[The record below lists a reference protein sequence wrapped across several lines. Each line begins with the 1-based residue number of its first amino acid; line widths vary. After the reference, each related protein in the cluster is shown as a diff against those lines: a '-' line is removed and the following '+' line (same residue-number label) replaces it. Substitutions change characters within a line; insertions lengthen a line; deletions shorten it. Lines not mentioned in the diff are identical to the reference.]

1 MPQDSAAPLR
11 QIDASQ
17 QRLSTLWGAFQR
29 VNASLDLGIVLQEI
43 VETARTLTGAR
54 YGLIT
59 TIDDSGQP
67 QDLVTAGFTPE
78 EHQGLLDCPD
88 GPRLFEHLRHRPG
101 ALRLRD
107 FPAYVGSLGISSD
120 LFPNKTLQGTPLRHR
135 NAHVGTFFLAEK
147 EGGLVFTSEDE
158 EVLLL
163 FTSQATTAIVN
174 ARTYRNE
181 QRARADLEA
190 LIDTSPV
197 GVVVFNARTGQP
209 ESINREAR
217 RIVEPLRLPDQ
228 PVEQLLQV
236 ATFQRAD
243 GRQVDLGELSLP
255 QQLSSGETVRA
266 EEIVISA
273 PHGRSARML
282 VNGTPIRGVDG
293 EVESVVVTMQ
303 DLAPLEE
310 LERMRADFLGMVSHE
325 LRAPL
330 MSIKGSTTTVLSAAL
345 TPDPAEMLQF
355 FRVIDEQADH
365 MHGLIANL
373 LDQGRIEA
381 GTLSVSPE
389 PAQVAGLVDQA
400 RKILLSSGI
409 RHTVSVDLPED
420 LPWVMV
426 DRPRVVQVLNNLLA
440 NAARYS
446 PESLPIQVAAL
457 RDGMYV
463 AVSVADQGRGV
474 PPDLLPHLFRKHAEI
489 AGGTQTGQ
497 GGFGLGLLICRGLV
511 EAHGGRIWAE
521 SEGLGRGTR
530 VTFTVP
536 VAEGVSGTATAPSI
550 GGQLPPDRQERQ
562 RTRILVVDD
571 DPQML
576 RYFRDALTAACYAPI
591 VTGDSNEVA
600 SLVRTRR
607 PALVVLDLRLPGVDG
622 IELMEQ
628 IPELA
633 DLPVIFI
640 SAYGRDET
648 IARALDSGAAD
659 YIVKPFSRI
668 ELTARVRAALRRHAE
683 PEPFLLSKLAIAYD
697 ERRVTVAGR
706 PVQLTPTEYELLR
719 VLSLNAGRVLTY
731 DALLRQAWGRRWRD
745 SSDPKPVRAAVKRL
759 RAKLCDDV
767 ATPTYIL
774 NERGVGYRMP
784 RPDDRSAVPNRT

>member
-1 MPQDSAAPLR
+1 MPQHPDDPLR
-11 QIDASQ
+11 GVDALQ
-17 QRLSTLWGAFQR
+17 QRFSALCGAFQR
-29 VNASLDLGIVLQEI
+29 VNASLDLGTVLQEI

-59 TIDDSGQP
+59 TLDESGQP
-67 QDLVTAGFTPE
+67 RDLVTAGFTPE
-78 EHQGLLDCPD
+78 EHQQLLDWPE
-88 GPRLFEHLRHRPG
+88 GPRLFEHLRDLPG
-101 ALRLRD
+101 AMRLRD
-107 FPAYVGSLGISSD
+107 FPAYLRSLGIPSD
-120 LFPNKTLQGTPLRHR
+120 PFLNKTLQGTPLRHR
-135 NAHVGTFFLAEK
+135 DAHLGTFFLAEK
-147 EGGLVFTSEDE
+147 EGGLDFTDEDE

-163 FTSQATTAIVN
+163 FASQAATAIVN

-217 RIVEPLRLPDQ
+217 RIVEALRLPDQ

-243 GRQVDLGELSLP
+243 GRQVALGELSLP
-255 QQLSSGETVRA
+255 QQLGSGETVRA
-266 EEIVISA
+266 EEIVVSVA
-273 PHGRSARML
+273 DGRSARML
-282 VNGTPIRGVDG
+282 VNATPIRGAEG
-293 EVESVVVTMQ
+293 EVQSVVVTMQ

-310 LERMRADFLGMVSHE
+310 LERMRANFIGMVSHE
-325 LRAPL
+325 LLAPL
-330 MSIKGSTTTVLSAAL
+330 MSIKGSTTTVLSASL
-345 TPDPAEMLQF
+345 TPNWAETLQF

-365 MHGLIANL
+365 MSGLIAEL
-373 LDQGRIEA
+373 LDQARIEA

-389 PAQVAGLVDQA
+389 PAEVAGLVDQA
-400 RKILLSSGI
+400 RKTLLSSGI
-409 RHTVSVDLPED
+409 RHTVSIDLPED
-420 LPWVMV
+420 LPRVMV
-426 DRPRVVQVLNNLLA
+426 DRQRIVQVLNNLFS

-446 PESLPIQVAAL
+446 RESSPIQVAAV
-457 RDGMYV
+457 RDGMSV
-463 AVSVADQGRGV
+463 AVSVTDQGPGV

-489 AGGTQTGQ
+489 AGRAQTGQ

-521 SEGLGRGTR
+521 SAGVGRGTR

-536 VAEGVSGTATAPSI
+536 VAEEASGTATAPSERR
-550 GGQLPPDRQERQ
+550 QLRPDRQESQ
-562 RTRILVVDD
+562 RPQILVVDD

-576 RYFRDALTAACYAPI
+576 RYFRDALMAAGYAPI
-591 VTGDSNEVA
+591 VTGDPTNVA

-607 PALVVLDLRLPGVDG
+607 PALVILDLRLPEIDG

-668 ELTARVRAALRRHAE
+668 ELTARVRAALRRHGE
-683 PEPFLLSKLAIAYD
+683 PDAFLLSKLAIAYD

-706 PVQLTPTEYELLR
+706 PVKLTATEYELLR
-719 VLSLNAGRVLTY
+719 VLSLNAGGVVTY
-731 DALLRQAWGRRWRD
+731 DALLRQAWGRHWRS
-745 SSDPKPVRAAVKRL
+745 SSDRKLVQAVVKRL
-759 RAKLCDDV
+759 RRKLCDDA

-774 NERGVGYRMP
+774 SERGVGYRMP
-784 RPDDRSAVPNRT
+784 RPDDSFRST

>member
-1 MPQDSAAPLR
+1 MPRHSDDPLR
-11 QIDASQ
+11 QIDALR
-17 QRLSTLWGAFQR
+17 QRFSALCGAFQR
-29 VNASLDLGIVLQEI
+29 VNASLDLGTVLQEI
-43 VETARTLTGAR
+43 VETARSLTGSR

-59 TIDDSGQP
+59 TVDDSGQP
-67 QDLVTAGFTPE
+67 RDLVTAGFTPE
-78 EHQGLLDCPD
+78 ERQQLLDWPE
-88 GPRLFEHLRHRPG
+88 GPRLFEHLRDLPG
-101 ALRLRD
+101 AMRLRD
-107 FPAYVGSLGISSD
+107 FPAYLRSLGIPTD
-120 LFPNKTLQGTPLRHR
+120 PFLNKTLQGTPLRHR
-135 NAHVGTFFLAEK
+135 DAHLGTFFLAEK
-147 EGGLVFTSEDE
+147 DGGLDFTDEDE

-163 FTSQATTAIVN
+163 FASQAATAIVN

-181 QRARADLEA
+181 QRARGDLEA
-190 LIDTSPV
+190 LIETSPV
-197 GVVVFNARTGQP
+197 GVVVFNARTGEP

-217 RIVEPLRLPDQ
+217 RIVEAVRPPDQ

-255 QQLSSGETVRA
+255 QQLSGGETVRA
-266 EEIVISA
+266 EEIVISV
-273 PHGRSARML
+273 PDGRSARML
-282 VNGTPIRGVDG
+282 VNATPIRGVDG

-330 MSIKGSTTTVLSAAL
+330 MSIKGSTTTVLSASL
-345 TPDPAEMLQF
+345 TPNPAETLPF

-365 MHGLIANL
+365 MIGLIADL

-389 PAQVAGLVDQA
+389 PADVAGLVDQA
-400 RKILLSSGI
+400 RKTLLSSGI

-420 LPWVMV
+420 LPRVMA
-426 DRPRVVQVLNNLLA
+426 DRQRLVQVLNNLFS
-440 NAARYS
+440 NAARHSRESS
-446 PESLPIQVAAL
+446 PIDVSAV
-457 RDGMYV
+457 RDGMFV
-463 AVSVADQGRGV
+463 AVTVADQGRGV
-474 PPDLLPHLFRKHAEI
+474 PPDRLPHLFRKHAET
-489 AGGTQTGQ
+489 AGGAQTGQ

-521 SEGLGRGTR
+521 SGGVGRGTR
-530 VTFTVP
+530 ITFTVP
-536 VAEGVSGTATAPSI
+536 VAEGTSGTATAAGNGRRI
-550 GGQLPPDRQERQ
+550 RPDRQESQ
-562 RTRILVVDD
+562 RPQILVVDD

-576 RYFRDALTAACYAPI
+576 RYFRDALMAEGYAPI
-591 VTGDSNEVA
+591 VTGDPNEVA

-607 PALVVLDLRLPGVDG
+607 PALVILDLRLPGVDG
-622 IELMEQ
+622 IELMEAT
-628 IPELA
+628 PELA

-668 ELTARVRAALRRHAE
+668 ELAARVRAALRRHGE
-683 PEPFLLSKLAIAYD
+683 SEPFLLGKLAIAYD

-706 PVQLTPTEYELLR
+706 PVKLTATEYELLR
-719 VLSLNAGRVLTY
+719 VLALNAGTVVTY
-731 DALLRQAWGRRWRD
+731 DALLRQAWGRHWR
-745 SSDPKPVRAAVKRL
+745 SASDRKLVQAVVKRL
-759 RAKLCDDV
+759 RRKVGDEA
-767 ATPTYIL
+767 ATPTYIVS
-774 NERGVGYRMP
+774 ERGVGYRMP
-784 RPDDRSAVPNRT
+784 RPDDSFGRST